1 MSSPALNRPKAKPL
15 PVHPEMARWMLLVV
29 TVNLSGGVSG
39 ALAAFFLQK
48 RDLALGFFI
57 GSLLSTLNLYAL
69 QSLTGKVLALGERGR
84 KWFWFWNV
92 LRWVLLAAACRL
104 LLFISPA
111 CLLAAVGSYVWFLVV
126 IGLVQWRS
134 TSSIKAP

>member
-1 MSSPALNRPKAKPL
+1 MTSPALRRSKAKPL
-15 PVHPEMARWMLLVV
+15 PLHPPMARWMLLVV
-29 TVNLSGGVSG
+29 TLNLLGGAGG
-39 ALAAFFLQK
+39 AMTAFFLQK
-48 RDLALGFFI
+48 KDLAAGFFI

-69 QSLTGKVLALGERGR
+69 QSLTAKVLALGEGGR

-92 LRWVLLAAACRL
+92 LRWILLAAACRL
-104 LLFISPA
+104 LLSVSPA

-134 TSSIKAP
+134 ASSMKTS

>member
-1 MSSPALNRPKAKPL
+1 MTSPALNRPQGNL
-15 PVHPEMARWMLLVV
+15 PSDPNQTTYWMLFVV
-29 TVNLSGGVSG
+29 ATNLTGGAIG
-39 ALAAFFLQK
+39 ALVAFFLQK
-48 RDLALGFFI
+48 KDLALGIFI

-69 QSLTGKVLALGERGR
+69 RSLTGKVLALGEAGR

-92 LRWVLLAAACRL
+92 LRLILLAVACRL

-126 IGLVQWRS
+126 IGLVQWR
-134 TSSIKAP
+134 TISSGKAS